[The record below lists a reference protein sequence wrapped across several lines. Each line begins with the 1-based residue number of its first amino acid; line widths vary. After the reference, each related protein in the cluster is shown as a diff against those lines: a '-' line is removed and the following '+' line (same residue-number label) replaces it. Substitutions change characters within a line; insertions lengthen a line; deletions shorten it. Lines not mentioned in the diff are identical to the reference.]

1 MNELQTAFSELKSN
15 SEKEISDLRE
25 QVASLSPSASKG
37 KSGVHFSDK
46 KLNAIICQSSCK
58 CVIIIIIIHLKD
70 PRFRITIIRSLVS
83 CLQLQALKCC
93 RVVLLKCVMIFVP
106 RRSLIL

>member
-58 CVIIIIIIHLKD
+58 CVIIIIIHLKD

-106 RRSLIL
+106 RRPLIL

>member
-37 KSGVHFSDK
+37 KSGVHFSD
-46 KLNAIICQSSCK
+46 
-58 CVIIIIIIHLKD
+58 
-70 PRFRITIIRSLVS
+70 
-83 CLQLQALKCC
+83 
-93 RVVLLKCVMIFVP
+93 
-106 RRSLIL
+106 

>member
-1 MNELQTAFSELKSN
+1 MSELQTAFSELKSN

-46 KLNAIICQSSCK
+46 KLNAIICQAT
-58 CVIIIIIIHLKD
+58 V
-70 PRFRITIIRSLVS
+70 
-83 CLQLQALKCC
+83 
-93 RVVLLKCVMIFVP
+93 
-106 RRSLIL
+106 